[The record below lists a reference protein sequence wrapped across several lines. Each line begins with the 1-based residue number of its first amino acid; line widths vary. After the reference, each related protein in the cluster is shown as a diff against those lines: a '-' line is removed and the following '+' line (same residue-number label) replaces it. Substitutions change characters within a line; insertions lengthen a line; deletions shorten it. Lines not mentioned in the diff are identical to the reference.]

1 MVPYSVNVRAR
12 EKMIYCVVINKDM
25 ETYLFYINNVKQIVE
40 QARSTLQNN
49 MCCYDPI
56 FVTKSQKKTKT

>member
-12 EKMIYCVVINKDM
+12 EKMIYCVVINKDI

-49 MCCYDPI
+49 
-56 FVTKSQKKTKT
+56 VLL